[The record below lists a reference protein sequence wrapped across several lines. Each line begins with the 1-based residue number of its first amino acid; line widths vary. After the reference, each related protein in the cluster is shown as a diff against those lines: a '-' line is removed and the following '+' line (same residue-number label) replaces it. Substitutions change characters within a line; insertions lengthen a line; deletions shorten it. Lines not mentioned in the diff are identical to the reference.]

1 MGIDR
6 EWTIDGREL
15 AKDTTRFNP
24 CHINHSSSRHN
35 VARRC
40 SRAERRVSFYAARN
54 IQVQS
59 PIAGMLIIQ
68 TSETWLQLQV

>member
-35 VARRC
+35 VTRRC
-40 SRAERRVSFYAARN
+40 SRAERRVSFYAAHN
-54 IQVQS
+54 IQV
-59 PIAGMLIIQ
+59 
-68 TSETWLQLQV
+68 